1 MFQALFA
8 VLPVFLIIGAGVLLR
23 SRDVLPENAGP
34 VLGIYVLKLAL
45 PLLILH
51 LLAGASLKDLGHWAF
66 WGGIL
71 GSQVIMYCLGSVAD
85 RVLCRRGVGPGVI
98 AGLSCS
104 ACNAAFVGL
113 PIVSNLFPGNASAM
127 LIAGLC
133 TLTPNVVMIIG
144 QSRLDALAG
153 SLAWSGGNPLK
164 FVGKLLRVFIL
175 GNPILL
181 STLAGIAL
189 SASGLGL
196 WAPIDRAVSL
206 VGYTAAPCML
216 LALGL
221 DLRQKLVVATRQ
233 AHGHAML
240 RLSWFVLCK
249 LLVHPLLCWAML
261 AALGVSGLW
270 LVISV
275 IISATAT
282 ALVVTVIA
290 EVYSTVPEESALTA
304 VVANG
309 LSIFTLTG
317 FVWGFQ
323 ALGMV

>member
-1 MFQALFA
+1 
-8 VLPVFLIIGAGVLLR
+8 
-23 SRDVLPENAGP
+23 
-34 VLGIYVLKLAL
+34 
-45 PLLILH
+45 
-51 LLAGASLKDLGHWAF
+51 
-66 WGGIL
+66 
-71 GSQVIMYCLGSVAD
+71 
-85 RVLCRRGVGPGVI
+85 
-98 AGLSCS
+98 
-104 ACNAAFVGL
+104 
-113 PIVSNLFPGNASAM
+113 
-127 LIAGLC
+127 
-133 TLTPNVVMIIG
+133 
-144 QSRLDALAG
+144 
-153 SLAWSGGNPLK
+153 
-164 FVGKLLRVFIL
+164 
-175 GNPILL
+175 
-181 STLAGIAL
+181 
-189 SASGLGL
+189 
-196 WAPIDRAVSL
+196 
-206 VGYTAAPCML
+206 ML

-323 ALGMV
+323 ALGML